1 MSFSFTCSFS
11 FTFSCYFSV
20 FVLSNFSK
28 IQTTSFSEPDQ
39 TNGPAIPISDHSSP
53 SQSAPH
59 EPHSLGSSL
68 YRLFSRGNTDLRTA
82 KDENLSNLAEI
93 HSAVVDDVP
102 VSAEEQYSARNY
114 LLGATRATASYTYES
129 ANQWYALSKDMWW
142 WLQKRVIKEHEC
154 QHPVPPRDSQM
165 WVVLERNNSF
175 WHLAC
180 TQWVILIDGMY
191 CELLILI
198 YTL

>member
-1 MSFSFTCSFS
+1 MS
-11 FTFSCYFSV
+11 
-20 FVLSNFSK
+20 
-28 IQTTSFSEPDQ
+28 ISEQDQ
-39 TNGPAIPISDHSSP
+39 TDGPAIPISDHNVP

-68 YRLFSRGNTDLRTA
+68 YRLFSRGNTDIRSA

-93 HSAVVDDVP
+93 HNAVVDDVP

-114 LLGATRATASYTYES
+114 LLGATRATAAYTYES

-154 QHPVPPRDSQM
+154 QHPVPPQDAQM
-165 WVVLERNNSF
+165 
-175 WHLAC
+175 
-180 TQWVILIDGMY
+180 
-191 CELLILI
+191 
-198 YTL
+198 